1 MNVALGAKIL
11 WGLVSRKMS
20 WWKEIILK
28 KHIGGSRNF
37 NFKEIHHPCGSPI
50 LKTILKIITLIKST
64 VSWFPKDG
72 YLIQFWDNPIL
83 GNPPLKLNHTLY
95 PLRRWCK
102 AIVIFSLIFQS
113 RGALK
118 TCFGR
123 TGLLLIPS
131 HNLFFP
137 FGINFF
143 KAWKEKP
150 QFQRIP
156 KISLFGI
163 PTLEIT
169 QSNRD
174 IICFLEKIT
183 LLSLDIKWNKI
194 WLTYS
199 IPMMDLFFQLLSHG
213 NLLTAKDLAK
223 TRIIGPSR
231 CPQCLSSEKT
241 SVHLFFECPVSS
253 LVSILLFF

>member
-37 NFKEIHHPCGSPI
+37 NFKEIHHPRGSPI

-72 YLIQFWDNPIL
+72 YLIQFWNNPIL

-123 TGLLLIPS
+123 TGLLLVPS

-231 CPQCLSSEKT
+231 CPQCLSRRRP
-241 SVHLFFECPVSS
+241 LCIFFLNV
-253 LVSILLFF
+253 